1 MLAATA
7 TAWYPHCV
15 QRRPH
20 GSVNWTALA
29 ALAASLTALVA
40 LATAAV
46 IFRQVR
52 NDSQRILFTTA
63 LDSIWRFDTQWN
75 SDAMAD
81 ARSAAAAA
89 LLDGQ
94 PNRDVE
100 TVLDFFDQI
109 ALLVSRGAL
118 DEEMVWYQFYWPMA
132 TYWFASQ
139 GQVRELE
146 HDDPAR
152 WEQLRTVMPR
162 LVAIEAQRHQHA
174 ADQAVPTATQ
184 IKDFLATESAGGEC
198 EDDQDADAHK
208 TPL

>member
-1 MLAATA
+1 
-7 TAWYPHCV
+7 
-15 QRRPH
+15 
-20 GSVNWTALA
+20 VNWTALA

-40 LATAAV
+40 LTTAV
-46 IFRQVR
+46 LIFRQVR

-89 LLDGQ
+89 LLNGQ

-100 TVLDFFDQI
+100 TVLEFFDQI

-132 TYWFASQ
+132 NYWFASQ
-139 GQVRELE
+139 EHVAELE
-146 HDDPAR
+146 HDDPVR
-152 WEQLRTVMPR
+152 SEQLRTIMPR
-162 LVAIEAQRHQHA
+162 LVAIEARRHQHA
-174 ADQAVPTATQ
+174 VDQAVPTAAQ

-198 EDDQDADAHK
+198 EDDQDAGAHK